1 MRRSK
6 RLRVLREVWA
16 EMPAIDCK
24 GLCWDGCST
33 VPVFPVEL
41 ELLEKHAGRELAT
54 TELAY
59 AGGRVVGLGS
69 FGQPCPFLVL
79 QRCTAREVRPTVCR
93 AFGVVEGL
101 RCPHG
106 CTPTKLLTDEQQ
118 FLLFKRV
125 ELLG

>member
-6 RLRVLREVWA
+6 KLRVLREVWDA
-16 EMPAIDCK
+16 MPSIECK
-24 GLCWDGCST
+24 GLCWQSCST

-41 ELLEKHAGRELAT
+41 ELLEERAGHKLNT
-54 TELAY
+54 IPLSY
-59 AGGRVVGLGS
+59 ADGRVVGLGR
-69 FGQPCPFLVL
+69 FAEPCPFLVL

-93 AFGVVEGL
+93 AFGVVDGL

-106 CTPTKLLTDEQQ
+106 CQPTRLLTDEQQ
-118 FLLFKRV
+118 FQLFLRV